1 MTTNITTCAGAG
13 IAAIPGADTDR
24 NAGAGTAVAAAVAQ
38 HRQAAGQSLGRVDEE
53 LTGGDLEAAAQ
64 ALWEAAAR
72 GVQAAALRRG
82 WPVSDNYDLGQTISR
97 LIHDEGGPVDLNTAF
112 FTAYAFNR
120 VDRAWDSPISA
131 DGIRHCRAS
140 VAALLRT
147 LAGMD
152 R

>member
-1 MTTNITTCAGAG
+1 MSTLITTTTDAAVG
-13 IAAIPGADTDR
+13 AIPGADTDR
-24 NAGAGTAVAAAVAQ
+24 DADAAAVAQ

-53 LTGGDLEAAAQ
+53 LARGDLEAAAQ
-64 ALWEAAAR
+64 ALWETAAR

-97 LIHDEGGPVDLNTAF
+97 LIHDEGGPVELNTAF

-131 DGIRHCRAS
+131 DGIRYGKEVIAEFIG
-140 VAALLRT
+140 T
-147 LAGMD
+147 LERLG
-152 R
+152 

>member
-1 MTTNITTCAGAG
+1 MTTLITTAAG
-13 IAAIPGADTDR
+13 IDAIPNTDADRDAD
-24 NAGAGTAVAAAVAQ
+24 AGAAVAQ

-53 LTGGDLEAAAQ
+53 LARGDLEAAA
-64 ALWEAAAR
+64 L
-72 GVQAAALRRG
+72 GVQAAALHRG
-82 WPVSDNYDLGQTISR
+82 WAISDNYDLGQTISR

>member
-1 MTTNITTCAGAG
+1 MTTLITT
-13 IAAIPGADTDR
+13 AAANDAISNANTDTD
-24 NAGAGTAVAAAVAQ
+24 ADAGTAVAAAVAH
-38 HRQAAGQSLGRVDEE
+38 HRQAAGQSLARVDDHLAQGE
-53 LTGGDLEAAAQ
+53 LEASAQ
-64 ALWEAAAR
+64 AIWEAAAL

-97 LIHDEGGPVDLNTAF
+97 LIHDEGGPVDLNSAF

-131 DGIRHCRAS
+131 DGIRHCSAS
-140 VAALLRT
+140 VAALLQT

>member
-1 MTTNITTCAGAG
+1 MSTLISTTGAG
-13 IAAIPGADTDR
+13 IAAIPGADADR
-24 NAGAGTAVAAAVAQ
+24 DAGAGAAVAAAVAQ
-38 HRQAAGQSLGRVDEE
+38 HRQAAGQSLARVDEE
-53 LTGGDLEAAAQ
+53 LARGDLEAAAQ
-64 ALWEAAAR
+64 ALWEAAAL

-82 WPVSDNYDLGQTISR
+82 WAISDNYDLGQTISR
-97 LIHDEGGPVDLNTAF
+97 LIHDEGGPVELNTAF